1 MKHFLPRYIVLIL
14 GDILISIVSVYA
26 AIYMRF
32 HLSYLHELNDMY
44 LYYPFLPKAIVFA
57 LLIVFVCFFVDL
69 YSGDKKVASKEIIIR
84 IIVSRLIASIAL
96 AAVYYFIPSLFLG
109 RGILFYAICLSVL
122 LQTAWHIGYDFL
134 QELPV
139 GCRNVLILGTGPVAM
154 IMGKII
160 DGNNNGFAL
169 SGYIKCLNE
178 PVNVPEHNIIGSE
191 ERLCAVALNKKVQK
205 IIISLTEKRGTLPVR
220 EILSCKLKGI
230 DIVDGPS
237 FYEQMTGK
245 LLVENMNPSHLIF
258 SDGFRITIV
267 RRFMKRICD
276 VLFAAF
282 GLAITLP
289 FSFIIP
295 VLIKLDTKGPV
306 LFIQKRFGEG
316 EKIFTLY
323 KFRTMVDGAENDTGP
338 VWSQSGDQRITR
350 LGTLLRKTRL
360 DEIPQLF
367 NVIRGDMSFIGPRP
381 ERPFFVETLKKQ
393 IPYYSERHFI
403 KPGVTGWAQV
413 RYEYGDSVE
422 DAVEKLKYD
431 LYYMK
436 YQSVFLDFLI
446 MLDTM
451 KVIFFGRG
459 GR

>member
-1 MKHFLPRYIVLIL
+1 MKFLLPRYIMLMI
-14 GDILISIVSVYA
+14 GDFIISIVSAYA
-26 AIYMRF
+26 GIYLRF
-32 HLSYLHELNDMY
+32 YFSYKYELEDMY
-44 LYYPFLPKAIVFA
+44 LYYPFLPKVIAFAFFIV
-57 LLIVFVCFFVDL
+57 LICFFVEL
-69 YSGDKKVASKEIIIR
+69 YSGNKKVSRKEILSK
-84 IIVSRLIASIAL
+84 IVLSRFITAIAL
-96 AAVYYFIPSLFLG
+96 AAFYYFVQSLFLG
-109 RGILFYAICLSVL
+109 RGVLLYAMCISILFQAI
-122 LQTAWHIGYDFL
+122 WHIGYDFF

-139 GCRNVLILGTGPVAM
+139 GSRNVLILGTGPVAM

-169 SGYIKCLNE
+169 SGYIKCMSE
-178 PVNVPEHNIIGSE
+178 PVNVPEHNVIGSE
-191 ERLCAVALNKKVQK
+191 ERLCAVALKKKVQK
-205 IIISLTEKRGTLPVR
+205 IIVSLTERRGNLPVR
-220 EILSCKLKGI
+220 EILNCKLKGI

-258 SDGFRITIV
+258 SDGFRITIM
-267 RRFMKRICD
+267 RSFIKRICD

-282 GLAITLP
+282 GIAITVP
-289 FSFIIP
+289 FIFFIP
-295 VLIKLDTKGPV
+295 VLIKLDSKGPV
-306 LFIQKRFGEG
+306 LFKQKRIGEG
-316 EKIFTLY
+316 EKIFTVY
-323 KFRTMVDGAENDTGP
+323 KFRTMIDCAEKDTGP
-338 VWSQSGDQRITR
+338 VWSQAGDCRITR
-350 LGTLLRKTRL
+350 LGNFLRKTRL

-393 IPYYSERHFI
+393 IPYYSERHCI

-413 RYEYGDSVE
+413 RHEYGDSVK

-446 MLDTM
+446 MMDTM
-451 KVIFFGRG
+451 KVILFGRG